1 MRSCDP
7 DPDRDQ
13 SPFMTHNEKLE
24 YYDMSQVD
32 LDEEER
38 ELEEE
43 YVEKHWKD
51 IQIREALERRDYS

>member
-1 MRSCDP
+1 MSD
-7 DPDRDQ
+7 D

-51 IQIREALERRDYS
+51 IQIREALERRDYRW